1 MIKFS
6 ATLLATLIAASV
18 QAATVDLRI
27 LETTDLHSNIMD
39 FDYYKDTPTE
49 KFGLVRTASLID
61 AARGEVKNSVL
72 VDNGDLIQGS
82 PLGDYMAA
90 KGLKKGEIHPVYK
103 AMNTLDYAVGNLGNH
118 EFNYGLKYLH
128 DALAGAKFPYVN
140 ANIIDVKTQKPLFT
154 PYLIKETEFVDQ
166 DGKKQTLKIGYIG
179 FVPPQIM
186 TWDKANLDGKVTVN
200 DITETARKYVPEMR
214 EKGADLVVVV
224 AHSGL
229 SADPYQAMAEN
240 SVYYLSEVPGVDA
253 ILFGHAHA
261 VFPGKDFASIKGA
274 DIEKGTLN
282 GVPSVMPGMWGD
294 HLGVVDLV
302 LNNDGG
308 SWKVTQSKAE
318 ARPIYDAAAKKS
330 LAAEDKKL
338 VDVLKHDHD
347 ATREFVSKPIGQSAD
362 NMYSFLALVQD
373 DPTVQVVNMAQKAYA
388 EHFVQGDPDLAKLPV
403 LSAAAP
409 FKVGGRKNDPA
420 SYVEVEKGQLT
431 FRNAAD
437 LYLYPNTLVVVKA
450 TGKEV
455 KEWLECS
462 AGQFNQIDP
471 KSSKPQS
478 LINWDSF
485 RTYNFDVIDGV
496 NYQIDVTQP
505 AKYDGECQAI
515 NPQAERIKNL
525 TFNGKAI
532 DPNATFLVVTNNYR
546 AYGGKFAG
554 TGDNHIAFA
563 SPAETVL
570 SGGYD
575 GVLLSNGPGD
585 PAENTDMI
593 REIKKLYDSGLPL
606 YGICLGH
613 QMLALATGARTGK
626 MDYGHRGGNHPVRDV
641 ERGRVFI
648 TSQNHGYM
656 VLADTVDPVVAQV
669 SHINANDGTCE
680 GLRYRR
686 PNCFSTQFH
695 PEANPGPRDMEYLFD
710 RFVASMGGKTNE

>member
-27 LETTDLHSNIMD
+27 LETTDLHSNMMD

-49 KFGLVRTASLID
+49 KFGLVRTASLIN

-103 AMNTLDYAVGNLGNH
+103 AMNTLDYSVGNLGNH

-154 PYLIKETEFVDQ
+154 PYLIKESEVVDR

-200 DITETARKYVPEMR
+200 DITETARKHVPEMR
-214 EKGADLVVVV
+214 AKGADLVVVV

-302 LNNDGG
+302 LNNDSG

-330 LAAEDKKL
+330 LAGEDKKL
-338 VDVLKHDHD
+338 VDMLKHDHD
-347 ATREFVSKPIGQSAD
+347 ATREFVSKPIGKSAD

-471 KSSKPQS
+471 KSSKPQP
-478 LINWDSF
+478 LINWDGF

-554 TGDNHIAFA
+554 TGDSHIAFA
-563 SPAETVL
+563 SP
-570 SGGYD
+570 D
-575 GVLLSNGPGD
+575 
-585 PAENTDMI
+585 EN
-593 REIKKLYDSGLPL
+593 RS
-606 YGICLGH
+606 
-613 QMLALATGARTGK
+613 
-626 MDYGHRGGNHPVRDV
+626 
-641 ERGRVFI
+641 
-648 TSQNHGYM
+648 
-656 VLADTVDPVVAQV
+656 VLAAWIGAESKKAGEIHPAVDNNWRLAPIHSDAKLDIRFETSPSDKAAAFIKDKAQYPMKKVATDDIGFAIYQV
-669 SHINANDGTCE
+669 DLS
-680 GLRYRR
+680 R
-686 PNCFSTQFH
+686 
-695 PEANPGPRDMEYLFD
+695 
-710 RFVASMGGKTNE
+710 

>member
-27 LETTDLHSNIMD
+27 LETTDLHSNMMD

-49 KFGLVRTASLID
+49 KFGLVRTASLIN

-154 PYLIKETEFVDQ
+154 PYLIKETEVVDQ

-186 TWDKANLDGKVTVN
+186 TWDKANLSGKVTVN

-274 DIEKGTLN
+274 DIDKGTLN

-338 VDVLKHDHD
+338 VEVLKHDHD
-347 ATREFVSKPIGQSAD
+347 ATREFVSKPIGKSAD

-450 TGKEV
+450 TGQEV

-471 KSSKPQS
+471 HSSKPQS
-478 LINWDSF
+478 LINWDGF

-505 AKYDGECQAI
+505 AKYDGECQAV

-532 DPNATFLVVTNNYR
+532 DPSATFLVVTNNYR

-554 TGDNHIAFA
+554 TGDSHIAFA
-563 SPAETVL
+563 SP
-570 SGGYD
+570 D
-575 GVLLSNGPGD
+575 
-585 PAENTDMI
+585 EN
-593 REIKKLYDSGLPL
+593 RS
-606 YGICLGH
+606 
-613 QMLALATGARTGK
+613 
-626 MDYGHRGGNHPVRDV
+626 
-641 ERGRVFI
+641 
-648 TSQNHGYM
+648 
-656 VLADTVDPVVAQV
+656 VLAAWISAESKKAGEIHPAVDNNWRLAPIHSDTPLDIRIETSPSNKAAAFIKDKAQYPMKKVATDDIGFAIYQVDL
-669 SHINANDGTCE
+669 S
-680 GLRYRR
+680 
-686 PNCFSTQFH
+686 
-695 PEANPGPRDMEYLFD
+695 
-710 RFVASMGGKTNE
+710 K

>member
-27 LETTDLHSNIMD
+27 LETTDLHSNMMD

-49 KFGLVRTASLID
+49 KFGLVRTASLIN

-72 VDNGDLIQGS
+72 VDNGDVIQGS

-90 KGLKKGEIHPVYK
+90 KGIKKGEIHPVYK
-103 AMNTLDYAVGNLGNH
+103 AMNTLDYTVGNLGNH
-118 EFNYGLKYLH
+118 EFNYGLTYLH
-128 DALAGAKFPYVN
+128 DALSGAKFPYVN

-154 PYLIKETEFVDQ
+154 PYLIKETQVVDK
-166 DGKKQTLKIGYIG
+166 DGNTQTLKIGYIG

-214 EKGADLVVVV
+214 EKGADVVVVV

-229 SADPYQAMAEN
+229 SADPYQVMAEN
-240 SVYYLSEVPGVDA
+240 SVYYLSEVKGVDA

-274 DIEKGTLN
+274 DIDKGTLN

-302 LNNDGG
+302 LNNDSG
-308 SWKVTQSKAE
+308 SWKVIQSKAE

-330 LAAEDKKL
+330 LAGEDKKL

-347 ATREFVSKPIGQSAD
+347 ATREFVSKPIGKSAD

-388 EHFVQGDPDLAKLPV
+388 EHYIQGDPDLAKLPV

-450 TGKEV
+450 TGSEV

-471 KSSKPQS
+471 NSSKPQS
-478 LINWDSF
+478 LINWDGF

-496 NYQIDVTQP
+496 KYQIDVTQP

-515 NPQAERIKNL
+515 HPQAERIKKL

-532 DPNATFLVVTNNYR
+532 DLNATFLVVTNNYR

-554 TGDNHIAFA
+554 TGDDHIAFA
-563 SPAETVL
+563 SPDENRSVLAAWIGAE
-570 SGGYD
+570 S
-575 GVLLSNGPGD
+575 
-585 PAENTDMI
+585 
-593 REIKKLYDSGLPL
+593 KK
-606 YGICLGH
+606 
-613 QMLALATGARTGK
+613 TGAI
-626 MDYGHRGGNHPVRDV
+626 HPAVDNNWRLAPIHSDTPLDIRF
-641 ERGRVFI
+641 ETSPSDKAATFI
-648 TSQNHGYM
+648 KDKAQYPMKKVATDDIGFAIYQ
-656 VLADTVDPVVAQV
+656 VDL
-669 SHINANDGTCE
+669 S
-680 GLRYRR
+680 
-686 PNCFSTQFH
+686 
-695 PEANPGPRDMEYLFD
+695 
-710 RFVASMGGKTNE
+710 K